1 MKLDFIGS
9 MSKNR
14 STAIDGQ
21 ECINWYTE
29 YYAPTTFDA
38 VNTRHQGA
46 KSDKANLPTPGT
58 KLFATCEGNGGIR
71 GEWYSSDGRMF
82 AVCGNTLNEITMF
95 GQTVSRGTLK
105 TSSGLVSF
113 SENING
119 QDRGNGLIIV
129 DGVYGYMFNLST
141 LQFLQITDVAFPRCS
156 HVVFLNG
163 YFIVNELGTNKFWF
177 SNLYNGLDWG
187 DVLTLDQAPE
197 ALNISAGLKT
207 FTTTVEPVGSQ
218 IFDYSGATCTLSNS
232 YGWMSGD
239 IKSYDQTTGTMVVDV
254 KTFYGNGTFP
264 GWTVMTYGPG
274 STVFGTTESVP
285 DTISAIAPLHGELH
299 VFGNSSTDVFANN
312 SASSG
317 IPGDFES
324 IRGAAVGIGIAAPF
338 SLASNGSQLFW
349 LASSNEGH
357 GLVYSVSGYQPVSI
371 SSNTV
376 CHMIERLPKIDD
388 AIGFCYLQDGHS
400 FYVLTFPTAN
410 ITFCYD
416 VSTGDWHQRS
426 YWNMKTG
433 QHERH
438 RVNAQCF
445 AYQKNYVGDY
455 ANGNI
460 YELSMDVFTDNGN
473 PIRRVR
479 TGPHVHN
486 DRKRLFFLEF
496 EIDIERGVGS
506 DGGVQGKDAQAF
518 LTWSDDGGMTW
529 SNERWLT
536 FGKIGEYKNRLHTHR
551 LGMSRDR
558 VFRLT
563 LSDPVKCV
571 LIAAR
576 CDVKME
582 EG

>member
-14 STAIDGQ
+14 SVAIDGQ

-29 YYAPTTFDA
+29 YYAPNTFDSM
-38 VNTRHQGA
+38 NTKHQGA
-46 KSDKANLPTPGT
+46 KSDKANLPTPGL
-58 KLFATCEGNGGIR
+58 KLFAQCKGSGAIR
-71 GEWYSSDGRMF
+71 GEWQSSDGRMF
-82 AVCGNTLNEITMF
+82 AVCGDTLNEITQ
-95 GQTVSRGTLK
+95 GGNVVSRGTLR
-105 TSSGLVSF
+105 TNSGQVSI
-113 SENING
+113 SENAG
-119 QDRGNGLIIV
+119 GTGRGGGMIIV

-141 LQFLQITDVAFPRCS
+141 LQFIQITDVAFPRCS
-156 HVVFLNG
+156 HVVYIDH

-177 SNLYNGLDWG
+177 SNFENGLDWS
-187 DVLTLDQAPE
+187 DVLTLNPAQDS
-197 ALNISAGLKT
+197 LTFSTGTKI
-207 FTTTVEPVGSQ
+207 FTTTIEPVGSQ
-218 IFDYSGATCTLSNS
+218 LFDYSGATCTLSNG
-232 YGWMSGD
+232 YGWMSGN
-239 IKSYDQTTGTMVVDV
+239 IKGYDQTTGLMTVDV
-254 KTFYGNGTFP
+254 QTFYGNGSFS
-264 GWTVMTYGPG
+264 GWTVTTYGPG
-274 STVFGTTESVP
+274 STVYGTTESIP
-285 DTISAIAPLHGELH
+285 DNVVALAALHGELH
-299 VFGNSSTDVFANN
+299 TFGNSSADVFDDNG
-312 SASSG
+312 SA
-317 IPGDFES
+317 PGDFERV
-324 IRGAAVGIGIAAPF
+324 RGAAVGIGIAAPF

-357 GLVYSVSGYQPVSI
+357 GLVYSVSGYQPTPI
-371 SSNTV
+371 STNTV
-376 CHMIERLPKIDD
+376 CHMIESLPRIDD

-400 FYVLTFPTAN
+400 FYMLTFPTAN

-426 YWNMKTG
+426 YWNAASGK
-433 QHERH
+433 HERH
-438 RVNAQCF
+438 RANAQCF
-445 AYQKNYVGDY
+445 CFQKNYVGDY

-460 YELSMDVFTDNGN
+460 YELSMDSFTDNGN

-486 DRKRLFFLEF
+486 DRKRLFFNEL
-496 EIDIERGVGS
+496 EIDVERGVGTS
-506 DGGVQGKDAQAF
+506 DGTQGTEAQAF

-563 LSDPVKCV
+563 LSDPIKCV
-571 LIAAR
+571 LIGAR
-576 CDVKME
+576 ADIKME